1 MKKQSHI
8 LIIGGTGNI
17 GLEICKKFL
26 LNNYD
31 LTFTSRSKKK
41 ILNAKKS
48 LKNINKNSLINGVYC
63 DFLKRNSLKKII
75 SNFFKIIS
83 DNKIVINCSGI
94 FEIDGIDKVN
104 QNNLL
109 KLLKINTFPIIFIN
123 QEINKIKKKSQNC
136 KIYTLGSSSSYMGV
150 RKTISYCLSKHALL
164 GVVRSLNKE
173 LNNKNIWNILVSSG
187 TVKNKMGK
195 NIKGIK
201 TSTLINSTDIS
212 EMIFN
217 LTKLKS
223 SFTDEIWLKR
233 LKP

>member
-1 MKKQSHI
+1 MKEQSHI
-8 LIIGGTGNI
+8 LVIGGTGNI

-26 LNNYD
+26 LNNYN
-31 LTFTSRSKKK
+31 LTFTSTSKKK
-41 ILNAKKS
+41 ILDVKKS
-48 LKNINKNSLINGVYC
+48 LKKINKNSLINGIHC
-63 DFLKRNSLKKII
+63 DLLKKNSLKKII
-75 SNFFKIIS
+75 SNFFKIKS
-83 DNKIVINCSGI
+83 YNKIVINCCGI
-94 FEIDGIDKVN
+94 FEIDGVNKVN
-104 QNNLL
+104 QSNLV
-109 KLLKINTFPIIFIN
+109 KLLKINTFPIIYIN

-136 KIYTLGSSSSYMGV
+136 RIYTLGSSSSYMGV
-150 RKTISYCLSKHALL
+150 GKTIGYCLSKHALL
-164 GVVRSLNKE
+164 GIVRSLNKE

-212 EMIFN
+212 DTIFN

-223 SFTDEIWLKR
+223 SFADEIWLKR